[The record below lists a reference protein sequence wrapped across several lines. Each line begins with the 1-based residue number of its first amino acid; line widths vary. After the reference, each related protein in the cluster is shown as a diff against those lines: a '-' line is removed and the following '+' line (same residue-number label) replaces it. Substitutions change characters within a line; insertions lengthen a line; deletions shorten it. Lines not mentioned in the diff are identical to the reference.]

1 MVSLTTLVLPTPGLR
16 SPSPDLPYVP
26 SPTFLTPDDGRID
39 VSDYATITERSP
51 TKLRFLRPITDGNNY
66 QNCSP
71 GSRARIRTDATSI
84 TWTVYYN
91 GLVTRLGARNFTAVV
106 LVDGAVSGTFT
117 NPNGETAVATVV
129 YTLNLPSATMR
140 TVELIWP
147 YGDGMDLLSIEVN
160 SGANFETPAARPSG
174 ILAFQ
179 GDSITHGF
187 AATKITDTW
196 AYKLAVAKGRR
207 LLNEANGSNTA
218 VATQANSLA
227 ASGADRVVYMIGYNN
242 FVAQTALATFQAA
255 VEGWINNAEAALPSA
270 KIYVISPLY
279 SPNTNTITLAQYRTS
294 VQSAVTAAGGA
305 NVTYVNGLSIMT
317 NSGDRL
323 ADTIHPNDL
332 GASEVVNGLIPIVA
346 T

>member
-1 MVSLTTLVLPTPGLR
+1 M
-16 SPSPDLPYVP
+16 
-26 SPTFLTPDDGRID
+26 TPDDARID
-39 VSDYATITERSP
+39 VTDYASIVERTP
-51 TKLRFLRPITDGNNY
+51 TRLRFVRPIVDGNNY

-71 GSRARIRTDATSI
+71 GSRARIRTDATAI

-91 GLVTRLGARNFTAVV
+91 GLVTRLGARNFIAVV
-106 LVDGAVSGTFT
+106 LVDGAIAGTFT
-117 NPNGETAVATVV
+117 SPNGETAVSTVV
-129 YTLNLPSATMR
+129 YTLNLPSAAMR
-140 TVELIWP
+140 TIELIWP
-147 YGDGMDLLSIEVN
+147 YGDGMDLLSVEVN
-160 SGANFETPAARPSG
+160 SGASFETPAARPSG
-174 ILAFQ
+174 ILACQ

-207 LLNEANGSNTA
+207 LLNDANGSNTA

-227 ASGADRVVYMIGYNN
+227 GSGADRVVYMIGYNN

-305 NVTYVNGLSIMT
+305 NVAYVNGLSLMT
-317 NSGDRL
+317 NSSDRL

-332 GASEVVNGLIPIVA
+332 GAGEVATALIPIVA
-346 T
+346 A